1 MINKPPAFSL
11 SIIMLVVLF
20 LSTHVYAENQ
30 PSFTQSHVS
39 INDVGY
45 NNKLSAKEV
54 MRQQLE
60 DALIGGVIDQ
70 LFNHE
75 LDASKTTG
83 IKAHSSFGL
92 KLRSDETILQFKMRF

>member
-1 MINKPPAFSL
+1 MINKSPAFSL

-20 LSTHVYAENQ
+20 LIQIVLLGILLASTQVYAENQ

-60 DALIGGVIDQ
+60 DVLTLHFYVEQMFLCLLG
-70 LFNHE
+70 
-75 LDASKTTG
+75 DA
-83 IKAHSSFGL
+83 I
-92 KLRSDETILQFKMRF
+92 